1 MIFLISFVDIQEG
14 VWNAISKITKY
25 TVVDYIE
32 FDSIDPPLIR
42 LGNIY
47 FDDDSVK
54 NNEGVKAQVYV
65 NIYSTY
71 SGKKEILDMMDEV
84 NKAMEEVI
92 VDGHQVRIK
101 QGSSRLFVDKDRFS
115 SIFQRMDRNN
125 NKFYHAVLVYDLY
138 IN

>member
-1 MIFLISFVDIQEG
+1 MIFLISFVNIQDG
-14 VWNAISKITKY
+14 VWKAISKITKY

>member
-1 MIFLISFVDIQEG
+1 MIFLISFVDIQDG
-14 VWNAISKITKY
+14 VWKAISKITKY

-54 NNEGVKAQVYV
+54 NNEGIKAQVYV

-84 NKAMEEVI
+84 NKAMKDVS

>member
-1 MIFLISFVDIQEG
+1 MSLISFVDIQDG

-54 NNEGVKAQVYV
+54 NNEGIKAQVYV

>member
-1 MIFLISFVDIQEG
+1 MSLISFVDIQDG
-14 VWNAISKITKY
+14 VWKAIGKITKY

-32 FDSIDPPLIR
+32 FDSINPPLIR

-54 NNEGVKAQVYV
+54 NNEGIKAQVYV

-84 NKAMEEVI
+84 NKAMEDVS

>member
-1 MIFLISFVDIQEG
+1 MSLISFVDIQDG
-14 VWNAISKITKY
+14 VWKAISKITKY

-47 FDDDSVK
+47 FDDDSVE

>member
-1 MIFLISFVDIQEG
+1 MISFVDIQDG
-14 VWNAISKITKY
+14 VWKAISKITKY

-54 NNEGVKAQVYV
+54 NNEGIKAQVYV

>member
-1 MIFLISFVDIQEG
+1 MIFLISFVDIQDG
-14 VWNAISKITKY
+14 VWKAISKITKY

-84 NKAMEEVI
+84 NKAMKDVI

>member
-1 MIFLISFVDIQEG
+1 MISFVDIQEG

-84 NKAMEEVI
+84 NKAMEDVI

>member
-1 MIFLISFVDIQEG
+1 MISFVDIQDG
-14 VWNAISKITKY
+14 VWKAISKITKY

-54 NNEGVKAQVYV
+54 NNEGIKAQVYV

-84 NKAMEEVI
+84 NKAMKDVS

>member
-1 MIFLISFVDIQEG
+1 MSLISFVDIQDG
-14 VWNAISKITKY
+14 VWKAISKITKY

-84 NKAMEEVI
+84 NKAMKEVI
-92 VDGHQVRIK
+92 VDGHQVIIK

>member
-1 MIFLISFVDIQEG
+1 MISLISFVDIQDG
-14 VWNAISKITKY
+14 VWKAISKITKY

>member
-1 MIFLISFVDIQEG
+1 MISFVDIQDG
-14 VWNAISKITKY
+14 VWKAISKITKY

-84 NKAMEEVI
+84 NRVMENVTVE
-92 VDGHQVRIK
+92 GRQVRVK

>member
-1 MIFLISFVDIQEG
+1 MISFVDIQDG
-14 VWNAISKITKY
+14 VWKAISKITKY

-115 SIFQRMDRNN
+115 SICQRMDRNN

>member
-1 MIFLISFVDIQEG
+1 MISFVDIQEG

-54 NNEGVKAQVYV
+54 NNEGIKAQVYV

-84 NKAMEEVI
+84 NKAMKDVI

>member
-1 MIFLISFVDIQEG
+1 MFLISFVDIQDG
-14 VWNAISKITKY
+14 VWKAISKITKY

-54 NNEGVKAQVYV
+54 NNEGIKAQVYV

>member
-1 MIFLISFVDIQEG
+1 MSLISFVDIQDG
-14 VWNAISKITKY
+14 VWKAISKITKY

-54 NNEGVKAQVYV
+54 NNEGIKAQVYV

>member
-1 MIFLISFVDIQEG
+1 MSLISFVDIQDG
-14 VWNAISKITKY
+14 VWKAISKITKY

-84 NKAMEEVI
+84 NKAMKEVI

>member
-1 MIFLISFVDIQEG
+1 MIFLISFVDIQDG
-14 VWNAISKITKY
+14 VWKAISKITKY

-54 NNEGVKAQVYV
+54 NNEGIKAQVYV

>member
-1 MIFLISFVDIQEG
+1 MSLISFVDIQDG
-14 VWNAISKITKY
+14 VWKAISKITKY

>member
-1 MIFLISFVDIQEG
+1 MISFVDIQDG

-84 NKAMEEVI
+84 NKAMKDVS

>member
-1 MIFLISFVDIQEG
+1 MISFVDIQDG

>member
-1 MIFLISFVDIQEG
+1 MISLISFVDIQDG
-14 VWNAISKITKY
+14 VWKAISKITKY

-92 VDGHQVRIK
+92 VDGHQVIIK

>member
-1 MIFLISFVDIQEG
+1 MISFVDIQDG
-14 VWNAISKITKY
+14 VWKAISKITKY

>member
-1 MIFLISFVDIQEG
+1 MSLISFVDIQDG
-14 VWNAISKITKY
+14 VWKAISKITKY

-54 NNEGVKAQVYV
+54 NNEGIKAQVYV

-92 VDGHQVRIK
+92 IDGHQVRIK

>member
-1 MIFLISFVDIQEG
+1 MSLISFVDIQDG
-14 VWNAISKITKY
+14 VWKAISKITKY

-54 NNEGVKAQVYV
+54 NNEGIKAQVYV

-84 NKAMEEVI
+84 NKAMKEVI

-125 NKFYHAVLVYDLY
+125 NKFYHAVLVYDIY

>member
-1 MIFLISFVDIQEG
+1 MIFLISFVDIQDG
-14 VWNAISKITKY
+14 IWKAISKITKY

-54 NNEGVKAQVYV
+54 NNEGIKAQVYV

>member
-1 MIFLISFVDIQEG
+1 MISFVDIQDG
-14 VWNAISKITKY
+14 VWKAISKITKY

-84 NKAMEEVI
+84 NKAMKNVI

>member
-1 MIFLISFVDIQEG
+1 MSLISFVDIQDG
-14 VWNAISKITKY
+14 VWKAISKITKY

-84 NKAMEEVI
+84 NRVMENVTVE
-92 VDGHQVRIK
+92 GRQVRVK

>member
-1 MIFLISFVDIQEG
+1 MIFLISFVDIQDG
-14 VWNAISKITKY
+14 VWKAISKITKY

-84 NKAMEEVI
+84 NKAMKEVI

>member
-1 MIFLISFVDIQEG
+1 MSLISFVDIQDG
-14 VWNAISKITKY
+14 VWKAISKITKY

-84 NKAMEEVI
+84 NKAMKDVS

-125 NKFYHAVLVYDLY
+125 NKFYHAVLVYDIY
-138 IN
+138 IY

>member
-84 NKAMEEVI
+84 NRVMENVTVE
-92 VDGHQVRIK
+92 GRQVRVK

>member
-1 MIFLISFVDIQEG
+1 MIFLISFVDIQDG
-14 VWNAISKITKY
+14 VWKAISKITKY

-71 SGKKEILDMMDEV
+71 SGKREILDMMDEV

>member
-1 MIFLISFVDIQEG
+1 MISFVDIQEG
-14 VWNAISKITKY
+14 VWKAISKITKY

-54 NNEGVKAQVYV
+54 NNEGIKAQVYV

-84 NKAMEEVI
+84 NKAMKDVS

>member
-1 MIFLISFVDIQEG
+1 MISFVDIQDG
-14 VWNAISKITKY
+14 VWKAISKITKY

-84 NKAMEEVI
+84 NKAMKDVI

>member
-1 MIFLISFVDIQEG
+1 MSLISFVDIQDG
-14 VWNAISKITKY
+14 VWKAISKITKY

-54 NNEGVKAQVYV
+54 NNEGIKVQQYV

-71 SGKKEILDMMDEV
+71 SGKKEAIEMMDEV
-84 NKAMEEVI
+84 DKAMKSLTI
-92 VDGHQVRIK
+92 DGHDVRVK
-101 QGSSRLFVDKDRFS
+101 QGNLRLYVDKDRTG

-125 NKFYHAVLVYDLY
+125 NKFYHAVLVYDIY

>member
-54 NNEGVKAQVYV
+54 NNEGIKAQVYV

-84 NKAMEEVI
+84 NKAMKDVS

>member
-1 MIFLISFVDIQEG
+1 MILLISFVDIQDG
-14 VWNAISKITKY
+14 VWKAISKITKY

-84 NKAMEEVI
+84 NKAMKEVI

>member
-1 MIFLISFVDIQEG
+1 MSLISFVDIQDG
-14 VWNAISKITKY
+14 VWKAISKITKY

-84 NKAMEEVI
+84 NKAMKDVS

>member
-1 MIFLISFVDIQEG
+1 MSLISFVDIQDG
-14 VWNAISKITKY
+14 VWKAISKITKY

-125 NKFYHAVLVYDLY
+125 NKFYHAVLVYNLY